1 MLEWTPRDGA
11 LHAKV
16 SQVKLQIRCLD
27 GKYTLCI
34 DVGICDTHRSTHDTE
49 SEAREAA
56 QAWLVGFAG
65 YILEVALGA

>member
-1 MLEWTPRDGA
+1 MLEWTPKGDT

-27 GKYTLCI
+27 GKYALRI
-34 DVGICDTHRSTHDTE
+34 DVGICDAHRSTHDTE
-49 SEAREAA
+49 GEAREAA

-65 YILEVALGA
+65 YILEVALDA